1 MRGNFTGKVD
11 RTLSPRTDVS
21 YKQFED
27 AYFEKRVWMPSAN
40 VANFLLMF
48 TRCSI
53 GGRSKLGSES
63 FSNLIVTLSE
73 SEFVP
78 RTLVFWN
85 TAVKAC
91 MEGSPLIPAITR
103 IERAG
108 VKVLVSGFALERL
121 GLKGQLRVGKLA
133 NTIDLLEAINKAQKI
148 VTF

>member
-1 MRGNFTGKVD
+1 M
-11 RTLSPRTDVS
+11 
-21 YKQFED
+21 
-27 AYFEKRVWMPSAN
+27 YFEKRVWMPSAN

-133 NTIDLLEAINKAQKI
+133 NTIDLLEAINKTQKI